1 MKKLVSLALALI
13 AVATITA
20 QQPVITFEKTTHDFG
35 KINEA
40 DGNATTVF
48 NFKNEGASPL
58 VLNDVRASCGCTTPS
73 WPRTPIAPG
82 QTGQITVTY
91 KAPGRPGR
99 FQKTITVKSNATES
113 QIKLY
118 IKGEVIPKPAKPVDN
133 YPVKMGSLSLKANTL
148 NFGQVFKDSAI
159 LKQID
164 FANLSKD
171 TIVLTCMP
179 KDEYIYGSASM
190 SESTVTILPNTK
202 GSLFIRFDALVCPK
216 YGPVNSTLYL
226 MFNGANKPS
235 EELAIAIQADIR
247 EDFSHLTA
255 EQRAQAPI
263 ASMSKTINL
272 GTFTANKRGAA
283 AFHVGNAGPANLI
296 IRRLVADTKKVAV
309 TAPKS
314 IRSGKKGT
322 IKVTVLPAEEGNY
335 SSEMTVITNDPANP
349 IQTVT
354 LNWTIEK

>member
-1 MKKLVSLALALI
+1 MKKLFTVAAILMASVALW
-13 AVATITA
+13 A
-20 QQPVITFEKTTHDFG
+20 QQPVITFEKTSHNFG
-35 KINEA
+35 DINEA
-40 DGNATTVF
+40 DGKVTTVF
-48 NFKNEGASPL
+48 KFKNEGAEPL
-58 VLNDVRASCGCTTPS
+58 ILSKVKASCGCTTPN
-73 WPRTPIAPG
+73 WTKHPIEPG
-82 QTGQITVTY
+82 AEGEVTVTY
-91 KAPGRPGR
+91 NPNGRPGSFR
-99 FQKTITVKSNATES
+99 KTITVTSNAATS
-113 QIKLY
+113 QVQLKIE
-118 IKGEVIPKPAKPVDN
+118 GRVIPKQAKPKDN
-133 YPVKMGSLSLKANTL
+133 YPVKMGSLSLKANSL

-272 GTFTANKRGAA
+272 GTFTANKRGTAT
-283 AFHVGNAGPANLI
+283 FHVGNAGPANLI

-314 IRSGKKGT
+314 IRSGKKGA
-322 IKVTVLPAEEGNY
+322 IKVSVLPAEEGNY